1 MTKSQ
6 IIYHPESII
15 ENFVL
20 TKEQS
25 TSILHVLEV
34 VKKNELST
42 KEDKIRLIEILLKLL
57 SIGSNFFDKW
67 M

>member
-6 IIYHPESII
+6 IIYHLESII